1 MSFRLRSKSSIPQWR
16 DPMHSRSIADK
27 SVPMTAE
34 EFRRRRLRKIVRI
47 VVPAVAAFVVIGVV
61 TWRATKPGETHNYY
75 ADGQK
80 QYNNGKFYEA
90 IAAFDHVI
98 QERPNFMD
106 GYRFRGMSHMQLGQ
120 SAAAR
125 QDFDKAIQLAPA
137 DVEVY
142 RLRARLLRLSGKY
155 QDSLADY
162 SRIIELHPTAEAYA
176 GRAGCYR
183 ELGKLPEALANYKL
197 AVEMSPIVDYYV
209 QQGLTL
215 EQVKDF
221 RQALQSFSKA
231 IELRPDEPY
240 AYRSRAFA
248 KEQLGDKTGARADR
262 EKADFLEKPGQRPPG
277 KS

>member
-1 MSFRLRSKSSIPQWR
+1 MPHWR
-16 DPMHSRSIADK
+16 EQTRSRSLADK

-34 EFRRRRLRKIVRI
+34 EFGRQRLKKIVRI
-47 VVPAVAAFVVIGVV
+47 VVPVVAAVVIVGVL
-61 TWRATKPGETHNYY
+61 TWRATKPGETHNFY

-80 QYNNGKFYEA
+80 QYKSGKFYEA
-90 IAAFDHVI
+90 IAAFDRVI

-106 GYRFRGMSHMQLGQ
+106 AYRFRGMSRMQVGQ
-120 SAAAR
+120 NAAAR
-125 QDFDKAIQLAPA
+125 QDFDQAIQLAPA
-137 DVEVY
+137 DVETY
-142 RLRARLLRLSGKY
+142 QLRARLLRLSSNF

-183 ELGKLPEALANYKL
+183 ELGKLKEALADFHL
-197 AVEMSPIVDYYV
+197 AIAMSPIVDYYV

-240 AYRSRAFA
+240 AYRSRAFV
-248 KEQLGDKTGARADR
+248 KEQLGDAAGARVDR
-262 EKADFLEKPGQRPPG
+262 EKADALETPGHLAQS